1 MTRFWRQLL
10 PAYIFT
16 KPVILGTYSW
26 ALLIHFADSINN
38 DSGSVLLRVVIIT
51 TLHAG
56 VFISLYFVKNLLL
69 DRVRPGFVPALT
81 LAALAIL
88 GVMRGFFLENWLFAW
103 DISAILDAGLRM
115 QTSLLNIV
123 SSFSVAIV
131 STANARMHQMRNIQL
146 LNELERLEG
155 IKVDALER
163 MNATD
168 NRAVQSIKV
177 ELDSHVKSMQGRTI
191 AELLIILRAM
201 IDTVV
206 QPLSRQLEMQGKVWQ
221 PPEIREEKLQIN
233 WGRAFKA
240 GLHPGKINYALIP
253 ALMVVVSLPTILKNT
268 STSLAVVSLTISYG
282 VGFLVGK
289 FFHNLFSRRSVNLFF
304 FLFVALATGFSI
316 GLSSLLMTQSYDSP
330 FGFLVL
336 ATISYPVVTSLIS
349 MLINA
354 DEQLGI
360 VEKDLA
366 AATKEL
372 AWNVARIR
380 EAQHQ
385 NQRNLARALHGSVQ
399 AKLASAYLELEKIGQ
414 DSVGNTQRV
423 NQILTEIRESIA
435 TVDTHSPEAPD
446 LHKLISQTVQSWA
459 SVAAVTSQVSDT
471 DLVAIAQDP
480 LCVVALIDVI
490 PEAVFNAIKHGKADK
505 IAISITFKDDRI
517 VELTV
522 TDNGVHELVDLGT
535 GLGTKILTEATVTWQ
550 RKRVEGT
557 TVTRAEFAYSLET
570 ALPN

>member
-1 MTRFWRQLL
+1 M

-56 VFISLYFVKNLLL
+56 VLISLYCVKALLL
-69 DRVRPGFVPALT
+69 DRVRPGLVPALT

-88 GVMRGFFLENWLFAW
+88 GITRGFLLENWLFAW
-103 DISAILDAGLRM
+103 DISAILDTGLRM

-163 MNATD
+163 INATD
-168 NRAVQSIKV
+168 HRAVQSIKV

-191 AELLIILRAM
+191 ADLLIILRAM

-221 PPEIREEKLQIN
+221 PPEIREEKVQIN

-304 FLFVALATGFSI
+304 FLFVTLATGFCI
-316 GLSSLLMTQSYDSP
+316 GVSTLLITQNYDSP
-330 FGFLVL
+330 FSFLIL
-336 ATISYPVVTSLIS
+336 AMISYPITASLVS
-349 MLINA
+349 MAINA
-354 DEQLGI
+354 DEQLA
-360 VEKDLA
+360 VVSTDLA

-385 NQRNLARALHGSVQ
+385 NQRNLARSLHGSVQ

-423 NQILTEIRESIA
+423 NQILVEIRESIS

-446 LHKLISQTVQSWA
+446 LHKLIAQTVQSWA
-459 SVAAVTSQVSDT
+459 SVAAVTSQISET
-471 DLVAIAQDP
+471 DLAAIAQDP

-505 IAISITFKDDRI
+505 IAISIAFKDDRV

-522 TDNGVHELVDLGT
+522 TDNGVNELVDLGR
-535 GLGTKILTEATVTWQ
+535 GLGTKILTEATITWQ